1 MIAKI
6 DAVTYKLYRRKMGQN
21 RLPQNKQEQLGF
33 LDIILGK
40 TTDFYCNLNK
50 KGYICPKTW
59 VLTPKC
65 PWSRGFGEQTSES
78 REGKEEVRNPKQRL
92 FMEKTRKLAV
102 ESHDGI
108 IRMFATATDASK
120 YIGCS
125 VAAVSKSIREGK
137 MKVGAFTLRDHVK
150 RLFVVRIKEPRAM
163 LICSMNTFGQ
173 LVPIN
178 TQNGDAFDWDAI
190 EEVLEITESR
200 RVTKEQLIKGRV
212 L

>member
-6 DAVTYKLYRRKMGQN
+6 DAVTYELYRGKMGQN
-21 RLPQNKQEQLGF
+21 SLPQNKREQLGF

-40 TTDFYCNLNK
+40 TTYFYCNLNK

-59 VLTPKC
+59 VLTPKM
-65 PWSRGFGEQTSES
+65 PSEQ
-78 REGKEEVRNPKQRL
+78 RFRRADGGVRNPKQRL

-102 ESHDGI
+102 ESHDGV